1 MINKVERVTLVK
13 WKESQRPR
21 FQSQVSEVL
30 WACFLMYVCVCVCVC
45 VYVHGHIGLTLGLSK
60 KNIYIFFIYIYE
72 GLPWWSSG

>member
-30 WACFLMYVCVCVCVC
+30 WACFLMCVCVC
-45 VYVHGHIGLTLGLSK
+45 VHGHIGLTLGLSK
-60 KNIYIFFIYIYE
+60 KYIYIFFIYIYE